1 MALPQ
6 LDIERLSPDERI
18 RLAEELWESL
28 RQRPEDVP
36 LTPAQAEEL
45 DRRVEIYRR
54 DSEPGEPWRQA
65 LAEIGKQG

>member
-36 LTPAQAEEL
+36 LTPAQAEEI

-54 DSEPGEPWRQA
+54 DSEPGEPWRRA
-65 LAEIGKQG
+65 LAGIGKQG